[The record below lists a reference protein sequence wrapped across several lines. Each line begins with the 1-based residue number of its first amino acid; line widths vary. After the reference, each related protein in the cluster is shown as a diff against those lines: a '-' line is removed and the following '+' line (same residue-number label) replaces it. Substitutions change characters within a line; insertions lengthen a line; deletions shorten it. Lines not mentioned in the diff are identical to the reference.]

1 MTTNLTPRPLGDDD
15 LEQALRGAFRH
26 GADAA
31 PAAADPWA
39 RTTRAVRRS
48 QVRRRTAALAVAAS
62 VALVGVVGTA
72 TGAVPFLRADRPDV
86 ANPDGLRIT
95 TDDVATWPTRGD
107 RAGDPAFV
115 AEVRTALAVQGDVLG
130 VLYAGGL
137 GGESVGIGVVARPD
151 EAGAGETPP
160 RELVAVVRPRGG
172 APRPWEVVGGPRP
185 RDGVVSAVFQAAD
198 GAMDLLVRTRTDT
211 PVGAVSAR
219 PGYDRSGSPSRRFER
234 LPARGG
240 VARTTLPPGTW
251 SLVSVLTGSEPAP
264 VAGSV
269 QLVRSLLPRYEPAP
283 ESMQALAADPR
294 CAGTVGPFDVRNA
307 VVNVVLNRD
316 ATHEPASVVPLWCR
330 DVDGGSAALFAV
342 TLQDGTTFVTGALIG
357 RRGSTEGVTTDFG
370 RRVAGDGTSDPV
382 VLADLPETGVTQGSR
397 FFVHAPGAASVRIVV
412 PGTDRSLAVAARPD
426 GDGFVELRL
435 GVADTVV
442 YGQDGVVVLLDADG
456 RVTGR
461 VPLASAS
468 EEDPLA
474 QDLEGPVS

>member
-1 MTTNLTPRPLGDDD
+1 M
-15 LEQALRGAFRH
+15 
-26 GADAA
+26 
-31 PAAADPWA
+31 
-39 RTTRAVRRS
+39 
-48 QVRRRTAALAVAAS
+48 
-62 VALVGVVGTA
+62 
-72 TGAVPFLRADRPDV
+72 
-86 ANPDGLRIT
+86 
-95 TDDVATWPTRGD
+95 
-107 RAGDPAFV
+107 
-115 AEVRTALAVQGDVLG
+115 
-130 VLYAGGL
+130 
-137 GGESVGIGVVARPD
+137 
-151 EAGAGETPP
+151 
-160 RELVAVVRPRGG
+160 
-172 APRPWEVVGGPRP
+172 
-185 RDGVVSAVFQAAD
+185 
-198 GAMDLLVRTRTDT
+198 
-211 PVGAVSAR
+211 
-219 PGYDRSGSPSRRFER
+219 
-234 LPARGG
+234 
-240 VARTTLPPGTW
+240 
-251 SLVSVLTGSEPAP
+251 LTGSEPAP

-370 RRVAGDGTSDPV
+370 RRVAGDGTSDPA

-456 RVTGR
+456 RETGR